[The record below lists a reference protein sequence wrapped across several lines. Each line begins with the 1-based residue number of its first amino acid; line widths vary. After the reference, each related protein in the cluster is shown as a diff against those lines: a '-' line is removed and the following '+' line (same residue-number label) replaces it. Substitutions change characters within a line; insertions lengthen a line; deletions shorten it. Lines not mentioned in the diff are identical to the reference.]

1 MKITMKISPLEFL
14 INAPEEVNPALSMCR
29 KLQRLELAG
38 ELDST
43 TMKQM
48 VKTIELAISQATD
61 DIKAVEQTKER
72 LFNSPSVATA
82 IPIGF

>member
-1 MKITMKISPLEFL
+1 MTIKISPLEFL

-43 TMKQM
+43 TMKEI

-61 DIKAVEQTKER
+61 DMKAVEQTKER

-82 IPIGF
+82 IPTGF

>member
-1 MKITMKISPLEFL
+1 MKISPLEFL
-14 INAPEEVNPALSMCR
+14 INAPEEVNPALFMCR

-43 TMKQM
+43 TMKEM

-72 LFNSPSVATA
+72 LFNSQSVATA
-82 IPIGF
+82 IPTGF

>member
-1 MKITMKISPLEFL
+1 MTIKISPLEFL

-43 TMKQM
+43 TMKEM

-72 LFNSPSVATA
+72 LFNSQSVATA

>member
-1 MKITMKISPLEFL
+1 MTIKISPLEFL

-29 KLQRLELAG
+29 KLQRLELVG

-43 TMKQM
+43 TMKEI

>member
-1 MKITMKISPLEFL
+1 MKMKISPLEFL

-29 KLQRLELAG
+29 KLQRLELVG

-82 IPIGF
+82 IPTGF

>member
-1 MKITMKISPLEFL
+1 MKISPLEFL
-14 INAPEEVNPALSMCR
+14 INAPEEVNPALFMCR

-43 TMKQM
+43 TMKEM

-72 LFNSPSVATA
+72 LFNSQSV
-82 IPIGF
+82 

>member
-1 MKITMKISPLEFL
+1 MTNTPLEFL

-38 ELDST
+38 ELDSV

-48 VKTIELAISQATD
+48 IKATELAIAQGTD
-61 DIKAVEQTKER
+61 DVKAVEQTKER
-72 LFNSPSVATA
+72 LFNSRSVAGA
-82 IPIGF
+82 VPMGF

>member
-1 MKITMKISPLEFL
+1 MKISPLEFL

-43 TMKQM
+43 TMKEM
-48 VKTIELAISQATD
+48 LKMIELAIYQATD

-72 LFNSPSVATA
+72 LFNSQSVATA
-82 IPIGF
+82 IPTGF